1 MINRVL
7 IRIKV
12 VQMLYSYLLTKS
24 EFRIETAPD
33 SPGKDRR
40 FAYMVYL
47 DTLLFI
53 LELSG
58 YRVQGPDSSNSPAKY
73 IGENKHLA
81 ANKMMASLI
90 NEEQI
95 RSLILKRNT
104 RIASFDK
111 ALSPVLEAITATSA
125 YRSYIRLKERTLS
138 DDITFWTTM
147 LRTVIA
153 KNPVFTECAR
163 ENGEFT
169 ISGYDRGI
177 LMVEDTL
184 RSYSDNRGM
193 LTEARNSLQRSLDK
207 AYELYHLLL
216 LLPVEIT
223 RMRDQQIDAARHK
236 YLPTDEDLNPNTRFI
251 DNQLPALIASSPSME
266 EYLKANPVSWA
277 DDFDLVKRLLDQS
290 MASEVY
296 AAYMSAPAT
305 DRAADCDFWRTVFRT
320 IILPSDDLAEVLESK
335 SLYWNDD
342 IDIMGTFVLKTIK
355 RIGTSDKA
363 DVSLLPQYKDD
374 EDARFGAD
382 LFLDTV
388 NHFDDYRAYIDKFI
402 NSSQWDPERLAFM
415 DIVIMTTAIAE
426 MLNYPQIPIPV
437 TLNEYIEIANSYSTP
452 RSGAFVNGILYSV
465 INYLKE
471 QGKLTKE

>member
-1 MINRVL
+1 
-7 IRIKV
+7 
-12 VQMLYSYLLTKS
+12 
-24 EFRIETAPD
+24 
-33 SPGKDRR
+33 
-40 FAYMVYL
+40 
-47 DTLLFI
+47 
-53 LELSG
+53 
-58 YRVQGPDSSNSPAKY
+58 
-73 IGENKHLA
+73 
-81 ANKMMASLI
+81 
-90 NEEQI
+90 
-95 RSLILKRNT
+95 
-104 RIASFDK
+104 
-111 ALSPVLEAITATSA
+111 
-125 YRSYIRLKERTLS
+125 
-138 DDITFWTTM
+138 
-147 LRTVIA
+147 
-153 KNPVFTECAR
+153 
-163 ENGEFT
+163 
-169 ISGYDRGI
+169 
-177 LMVEDTL
+177 
-184 RSYSDNRGM
+184 
-193 LTEARNSLQRSLDK
+193 
-207 AYELYHLLL
+207 
-216 LLPVEIT
+216 
-223 RMRDQQIDAARHK
+223 
-236 YLPTDEDLNPNTRFI
+236 
-251 DNQLPALIASSPSME
+251 
-266 EYLKANPVSWA
+266 
-277 DDFDLVKRLLDQS
+277 